1 MQIDSKKAEQVRV
14 KRAKLQLNK
23 KQLASKL
30 GISARTLTKIEAG
43 DYKAPKR
50 VYQSVIDWL
59 LEDI

>member
-1 MQIDSKKAEQVRV
+1 MQIDLKKAEQVRV

-23 KQLASKL
+23 SQLASKL
-30 GISARTLTKIEAG
+30 GINVRTLTKIENG